1 MNMIFQVQT
10 IWIWS
15 SISMPFLSTSGCHA
29 GSGARGGAG
38 GRSPRVAGE
47 GAAGSMFHLLA
58 MKTAVF
64 SMGMWDVDIFHL
76 YFMDFQSP
84 KFPLHDQDTQP
95 FQVIYDFHGIWFRI
109 SWQCCNGLFDGPKK
123 RDAKSGPTNEDMT
136 ASLPWCI
143 YAYHDHDRYYV
154 IRVQLCM

>member
-1 MNMIFQVQT
+1 
-10 IWIWS
+10 
-15 SISMPFLSTSGCHA
+15 MPFLSTSGCHA

-95 FQVIYDFHGIWFRI
+95 FQVIYDFHGI
-109 SWQCCNGLFDGPKK
+109 
-123 RDAKSGPTNEDMT
+123 
-136 ASLPWCI
+136 
-143 YAYHDHDRYYV
+143 
-154 IRVQLCM
+154 